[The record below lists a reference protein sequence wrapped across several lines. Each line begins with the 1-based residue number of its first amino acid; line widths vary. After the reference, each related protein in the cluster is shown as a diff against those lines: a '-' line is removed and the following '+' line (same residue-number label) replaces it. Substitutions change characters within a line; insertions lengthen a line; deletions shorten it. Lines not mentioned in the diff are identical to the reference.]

1 MAFCDAKMAEAVRE
15 VARFKAH
22 FDASPFDA
30 LVWSQSTF
38 DAVAVVHVVG
48 RVRSEVEAGKPL
60 PLALREQRVWGVK
73 EKLFERLVPRLDR
86 HTLARLV
93 AAAATCDGIVKGL
106 KHPQWRLSVQ
116 THKTLGI
123 R

>member
-1 MAFCDAKMAEAVRE
+1 MTARERVMAFCDAKMAEAVRE

-22 FDASPFDA
+22 FDANPFDA

-60 PLALREQRVWGVK
+60 LQIRDDLRSKALAKATTPNRSTSAQANE
-73 EKLFERLVPRLDR
+73 
-86 HTLARLV
+86 LARSEMAAMGAVLTLLLPLVESGV
-93 AAAATCDGIVKGL
+93 AA
-106 KHPQWRLSVQ
+106 
-116 THKTLGI
+116 
-123 R
+123 